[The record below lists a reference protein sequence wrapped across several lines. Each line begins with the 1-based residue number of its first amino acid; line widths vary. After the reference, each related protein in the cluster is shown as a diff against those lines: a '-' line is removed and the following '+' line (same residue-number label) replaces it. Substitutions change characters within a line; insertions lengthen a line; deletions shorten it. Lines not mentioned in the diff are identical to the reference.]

1 MDLVLTIAYDD
12 PTSAS
17 LGYEIPMLWHA
28 RVGRRR
34 LHRSLRQVRLH
45 TIPVLGDLFFGPR
58 QFFVILGSF
67 SFCKRRIFTSCYTC
81 LTILDNSRLCRCCL
95 QGILSFESIFS
106 YVSSEF
112 NRKNQ
117 INLFSDSAPKNLI
130 KLICSDVEPK

>member
-28 RVGRRR
+28 RVDRRR
-34 LHRSLRQVRLH
+34 LYRSLRQVRLH
-45 TIPVLGDLFFGPR
+45 TRPILGGSRAKL
-58 QFFVILGSF
+58 FVILGSF

-81 LTILDNSRLCRCCL
+81 ITILDNSRLCRCCL

-106 YVSSEF
+106 YEASEF
-112 NRKNQ
+112 HSKNQ
-117 INLFSDSAPKNLI
+117 FKS
-130 KLICSDVEPK
+130 ICSDSSPKN

>member
-1 MDLVLTIAYDD
+1 MHGLGRDLTIAYDD

-58 QFFVILGSF
+58 QLFCDFGKLFILQKKNF
-67 SFCKRRIFTSCYTC
+67 HF
-81 LTILDNSRLCRCCL
+81 LLDYYF
-95 QGILSFESIFS
+95 G
-106 YVSSEF
+106 
-112 NRKNQ
+112 
-117 INLFSDSAPKNLI
+117 
-130 KLICSDVEPK
+130 